1 MIYRGSMELFLVT
14 PLRDA
19 ECVFPIDD
27 HLLKSVNTRLK
38 IESVLLC
45 ATGNRRTIDAVSLS
59 LFLLCQT
66 EISSPTGFFKPRK
79 IRQEFCSKRMVAT
92 VTLGMI
98 AQFLSY
104 HQLVALTP
112 S

>member
-45 ATGNRRTIDAVSLS
+45 ATGNRRTIDAFSISFFSSARRRYLRLQVS
-59 LFLLCQT
+59 
-66 EISSPTGFFKPRK
+66 SSHARFAKSFVRK
-79 IRQEFCSKRMVAT
+79 GWLR
-92 VTLGMI
+92 L
-98 AQFLSY
+98 
-104 HQLVALTP
+104 
-112 S
+112 